1 MDLKNTQANPNIRI
15 GILVGSALLLLTAIL
30 IFTRMQGDKQTVNSN
45 QTPLPNNRVLSRIGL
60 VQAHN
65 TWSARTAIFLD
76 LRPNSAF
83 ARTHIPGAIS
93 IPVEEIESRYEE
105 LPDDQMIISYA
116 DDPLEET
123 SEVAVQFLINQ
134 GFTNTTI
141 LSGGIEGWIQY
152 GYPIDP

>member
-1 MDLKNTQANPNIRI
+1 MDFENTPAKPIVRI
-15 GILVGSALLLLTAIL
+15 GVLVVAALLLLMAIL
-30 IFTRMQGDKQTVNSN
+30 LVVRMQGNKQTVDSN
-45 QTPLPNNRVLSRIGL
+45 QTPLSNKQVLPRIGL
-60 VQAHN
+60 VQAHKI
-65 TWSARTAIFLD
+65 WSGHSAIFLD

-93 IPVEEIESRYEE
+93 IPAEEIESRYEE
-105 LPDDQMIISYA
+105 LPEDQMIISYA

-141 LSGGIEGWIQY
+141 LSGGIEGWIQS

>member
-1 MDLKNTQANPNIRI
+1 MDFENTPVKPIVRI
-15 GILVGSALLLLTAIL
+15 GVLVIAALLLLVAIL
-30 IFTRMQGDKQTVNSN
+30 LVVRMQGNKQTVDSN

-60 VQAHN
+60 IQAYN

-83 ARTHIPGAIS
+83 ARTHIPGAVS
-93 IPVEEIESRYEE
+93 IPAEEIESRYME
-105 LPDDQMIISYA
+105 LPFDQLIITYA
-116 DDPLEET
+116 NDFMEET
-123 SEVAVQFLINQ
+123 SEVAVQFLINH

-141 LSGGIEGWIQY
+141 LSGGIEGWIQS

>member
-93 IPVEEIESRYEE
+93 IPAEEIESRYME
-105 LPDDQMIISYA
+105 LPFDQLVITYA
-116 DDPLEET
+116 DDFMEET

-141 LSGGIEGWIQY
+141 LSGGIEGWIQS